1 MRKLNRHKGL
11 PQVPTYWAIVVALT
25 VLATML
31 SLVNTGFTFGISNN
45 VFHIPLVLDW
55 EHLPAFTGDAYYQS
69 LRKFT
74 SLVWPVVALV
84 ANDSNIETVFL
95 AAHVLSRGFAM
106 AVIAAFLVI
115 QLRLR
120 PLEALAAVIVVA
132 LTPWLVGG
140 SVIGGH
146 GLWIEYFSHSE
157 VTWGFLLLSLMAG
170 HSQRWTWTAALAGL
184 VFDINAFV
192 GIWLACMLGLAYC
205 VQPPPR
211 AWKQLLNS
219 AAAFLLCAA
228 PAIVWIFQS
237 LAEIPVTFSFL
248 EYIRT
253 YYPDHF
259 LIEATNGRT
268 RAIFIIL
275 TALGFT
281 ATLLMPS
288 PRYWFATLTASLLV
302 FLVGM
307 VLPYCLDHRLVFNL
321 HMLRIGGVVQWLAL
335 LMAIISLSARL
346 TPRHATPRHATPQK
360 GYQPTP

>member
-1 MRKLNRHKGL
+1 MTKLNRHDGL
-11 PQVPTYWAIVVALT
+11 PQAPAYWAIVGTLA

-31 SLVNTGFTFGISNN
+31 SLVNTGFSFGNSNN

-74 SLVWPVVALV
+74 SVVWPLIALI
-84 ANDSNIETVFL
+84 ANESNIETVFL
-95 AAHVLSRGFAM
+95 AAHILSRGFAM

-120 PLEALAAVIVVA
+120 PLEALVAMIVIA
-132 LTPWLVGG
+132 LTPWLADG
-140 SVIGGH
+140 SVIGSH
-146 GLWIEYFSHSE
+146 GLWISVFSHSE
-157 VTWGFLLLSLMAG
+157 ATWGFLLLALMAAYA
-170 HSQRWTWTAALAGL
+170 QRWTWAAALTGL

-205 VQPPPR
+205 VRRPPR
-211 AWKQLLNS
+211 VWTQLLKS
-219 AAAFLLCAA
+219 AIVFLLCAA
-228 PAIVWIFQS
+228 PAIAWIFQS
-237 LAEIPVTFSFL
+237 LGESPVTFSFL

-253 YYPDHF
+253 YYPNHF

-268 RAIFIIL
+268 RAIFTIL

-307 VLPYCLDHRLVFNL
+307 VLPHWLDHRLVFNL

-335 LMAIISLSARL
+335 LMAIVSLSARL
-346 TPRHATPRHATPQK
+346 TPRHATPQK
-360 GYQPTP
+360 GCQPTP